1 MHISRHPRALVDI
14 VDRCLE
20 IHDRLV
26 STDMRPLHDTLV
38 KFFLKNFAEEINR
51 LAECR
56 NMEPITEPKTSPIS
70 PTNSSIITRVAA
82 ATFNSRNSIS
92 TQGNIS
98 NNSTTKRISESSSES
113 SSGNNPPSSLNG
125 DTITEIPVIE
135 KRQTRKGSMVFGERR
150 MTIRGWSFNRNRST
164 TQ

>member
-1 MHISRHPRALVDI
+1 
-14 VDRCLE
+14 
-20 IHDRLV
+20 
-26 STDMRPLHDTLV
+26 
-38 KFFLKNFAEEINR
+38 
-51 LAECR
+51 
-56 NMEPITEPKTSPIS
+56 MEPITEPKVTTPPPNRVVSTVISPSPFFLPPLNTNKSFRVTSLYTNSPMNTEQTSPIS

-98 NNSTTKRISESSSES
+98 NNSTTKRISESSSEC